1 MLSIIISAYACSPDM
16 GSEPG
21 MAWNW
26 CINLAKYHHLHIITE
41 GEDKDKI
48 DAVLPTLPQREN
60 MIFYYNPVS
69 DRIRQMC
76 SNQGDWRFYIHYKRW
91 QEKTYQ
97 MALKICK
104 NNQIDI
110 IHQLNMI
117 GFREPGYLWK
127 INNIPFVWGPVGG
140 MNLYPKEYMNNLTLK
155 EKVIVKIKNRINKFQ
170 IRYKLRVRKA
180 VKRADCFISA
190 IPEVKSFIG
199 NIYKKESVLICETG
213 CNTVAEVAQANT
225 ERFKDE
231 KSFQILWVG
240 RFFYAK
246 QLSLALH
253 VIERIKSLHGLSFHI
268 VGYGT
273 EKQQD
278 YYHNLAKK
286 LNIDHLCHWHG
297 EIPNK
302 DVHKI
307 MLSSQLFLFTSV
319 SEATSTVVLEALQN
333 NLPVVCF
340 DACGFGAVIDDSV
353 GCKVRLSTPEQSVLD
368 FSVTIEHLYHERNL
382 LVEKSMNTL
391 FKIKEYSWDNK
402 AAQIEKLY
410 RQMYTEYLG
419 RKH

>member
-26 CINLAKYHHLHIITE
+26 CINLAKYYHLHIITE
-41 GEDKDKI
+41 GEDKDRI
-48 DAVLPTLPQREN
+48 DAALPTLPHGEN
-60 MIFYYNPVS
+60 MKFYYHPVS
-69 DRIRQMC
+69 DRVRQMC
-76 SNQGDWRFYIHYKRW
+76 SNQGDWRFYIHYKKW
-91 QEKTYQ
+91 QKKTYQ
-97 MALKICK
+97 MALEICK
-104 NNQIDI
+104 MNQIDI

-127 INNIPFVWGPVGG
+127 ISNIPFVWGPIGG
-140 MNLYPKEYMNNLTLK
+140 VNFYPEAYMDNLTLK
-155 EKVIVKIKNRINKFQ
+155 EKLTVKIKNRINKFQ

-180 VKRADCFISA
+180 IKRADCLISA
-190 IPEVKSFIG
+190 IPEVKSAIEV
-199 NIYKKESVLICETG
+199 IYNKESSLICETG
-213 CNTVAEVAQANT
+213 CYDVAKVVQNNT

-231 KSFQILWVG
+231 NSFQILWVG
-240 RFFYAK
+240 RFYYIK

-268 VGYGT
+268 VGTGT
-273 EKQQD
+273 ENQRD
-278 YYHNLAKK
+278 YYRNLAKK

-368 FSVTIEHLYHERNL
+368 FSATIEHLYHERDL
-382 LVEKSMNTL
+382 LVEKSVNTL
-391 FKIKEYSWDNK
+391 SKIKEYSWDEK
-402 AAQIEKLY
+402 IKKLISLYQQIV
-410 RQMYTEYLG
+410 TS
-419 RKH
+419 